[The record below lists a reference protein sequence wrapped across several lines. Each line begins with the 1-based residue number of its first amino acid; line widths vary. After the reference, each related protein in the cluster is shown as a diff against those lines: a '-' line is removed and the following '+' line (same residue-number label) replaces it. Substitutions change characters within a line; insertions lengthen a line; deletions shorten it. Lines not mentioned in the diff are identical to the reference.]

1 MNMLPRKN
9 DLINKLKKCDENQI
23 VTFDP
28 LVDTKL
34 NFFMGQLRMMLQKW
48 SNLTVI
54 IIKNI

>member
-1 MNMLPRKN
+1 MLPRKN
-9 DLINKLKKCDENQI
+9 DLINKLKKCDEKQI

-28 LVDTKL
+28 LVDSKL
-34 NFFMGQLRMMLQKW
+34 SFFTGQLRMMLQKW

>member
-1 MNMLPRKN
+1 MLKRKN

-28 LVDTKL
+28 LVDSKVS
-34 NFFMGQLRMMLQKW
+34 FFTGQLRMMLQKG